1 MDTEL
6 MAQALACAAS
16 VHGRVGPNPRVGAV
30 LVDDSGQVV
39 ATGAHEGAG
48 TPHAEV
54 VALSRAGERAR
65 GTTAYVTLEPCNH
78 HGLTPPCAQALLAAG
93 VDRVHYAVAD
103 PTPVAGGGA
112 QFLRDHGVEVT
123 LGPLTDEAAR
133 FLEPWL
139 FAVTH
144 GRPFVTYKVA
154 STIDGYIAAA
164 DGSSRW
170 ITGEQARAWVH
181 RLRATVD
188 AVAVGSGTYRQDSPQ
203 LTVRGLDVVKQPLRV
218 VLGHVQDDDFVVIA
232 ERDPRLALNHL
243 YEQGVRHVLL
253 EGGATV
259 GAAFLAADL
268 VDELIWLTAP
278 KLFGAGTRAV
288 GDLGIETISQA
299 QTWRRDHL
307 SSLGMD
313 VMTRYRRV

>member
-1 MDTEL
+1 MG
-6 MAQALACAAS
+6 QALALAAS
-16 VHGRVGPNPRVGAV
+16 VHGTVGPNPRVGCV
-30 LVDDSGQVV
+30 LVDDDGEVV

-54 VALSRAGERAR
+54 VALTRAGDRAR
-65 GTTAYVTLEPCNH
+65 GTIAYVTLEPCNH

-93 VDRVHYAVAD
+93 VSRVHYAVAD

-112 QFLRDHGVEVT
+112 LFLSEHGVEVV
-123 LGPLTDEAAR
+123 LGPLTDEASR

-144 GRPFVTYKVA
+144 DRPFVTYKVA

-170 ITGEQARAWVH
+170 ITGEPAREWVH

-188 AVAVGSGTYRQDSPQ
+188 AVAVGAGTYRADSPH
-203 LTVRGLDVVKQPLRV
+203 LTVRGLEVVKQPLRV
-218 VLGHVQDDDFVVIA
+218 ILGNIQDDDFFVIT
-232 ERDPRLALNHL
+232 ERDPHTVLQQLF
-243 YEQGVRHVLL
+243 EQGVRHVLL

-268 VDELIWLTAP
+268 VDELIWITAP
-278 KLFGAGTRAV
+278 KLLGAGTRAV
-288 GDLGIETISQA
+288 GDLGIGTISHA

-307 SSLGMD
+307 SNLGGDM
-313 VMTRYRRV
+313 MTRYRKV